1 MAETFLLFFFLPFL
15 LGLGVELVGLGNAP
29 KLLLLLKLVVV
40 VVVAFSG
47 DEGRER

>member
-29 KLLLLLKLVVV
+29 KLL

>member
-29 KLLLLLKLVVV
+29 KLLLL

>member
-1 MAETFLLFFFLPFL
+1 MAETFLLFFLPFL

-29 KLLLLLKLVVV
+29 KLLLLL